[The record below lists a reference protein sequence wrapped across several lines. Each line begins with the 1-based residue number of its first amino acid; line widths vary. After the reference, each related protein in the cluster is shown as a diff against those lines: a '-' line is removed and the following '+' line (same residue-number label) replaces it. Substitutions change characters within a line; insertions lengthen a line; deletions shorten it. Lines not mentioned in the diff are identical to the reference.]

1 MSLLSREQVEIL
13 LHTKHRAA
21 NGLYCGDSQ
30 DMQGL
35 LQYGLMELA
44 GRAHGVSDPY
54 FRLTAAGTVALAL
67 IEQARA
73 ALDKIP
79 DEFLQG
85 IPEYLRPARAQK
97 DQPDEPRGYRRLKE
111 RPTGGIPGVYVS
123 IHHGCGGWNSA
134 VWGWEADPDMPSGGY
149 YQPLNSGV
157 TNTLGRGTREEAVAE
172 ATSWAEAEGL
182 PLWIPE
188 EDKDEG

>member
-1 MSLLSREQVEIL
+1 MSLSKEQVDIL
-13 LHTKHRAA
+13 LHTKYRAA
-21 NGLYCGDSQ
+21 RGRYCGDSP

-35 LQYGLMELA
+35 VRHGLMEFA
-44 GRAHGVSDPY
+44 GRVPGVPDPY
-54 FRLTAAGTVALAL
+54 FRLTEAGKVAIAL
-67 IEQARA
+67 IEQARE

-85 IPEYLRPARAQK
+85 IPEWLRPVR
-97 DQPDEPRGYRRLKE
+97 EPTGYRRLSEPPANGDPK
-111 RPTGGIPGVYVS
+111 VYAT
-123 IHHGCGGWNSA
+123 IHHGVGGWNSS
-134 VWGWEADPDMPSGGY
+134 VWGWEADPDMPSGGFY
-149 YQPLNSGV
+149 EPLNSGT

-188 EDKDEG
+188 EE

>member
-1 MSLLSREQVEIL
+1 MKDIVEIAAKL
-13 LHTKHRAA
+13 ATKAH
-21 NGLYCGDSQ
+21 
-30 DMQGL
+30 
-35 LQYGLMELA
+35 A
-44 GRAHGVSDPY
+44 GQ
-54 FRLTAAGTVALAL
+54 T
-67 IEQARA
+67 
-73 ALDKIP
+73 
-79 DEFLQG
+79 
-85 IPEYLRPARAQK
+85 RPARAQK

-134 VWGWEADPDMPSGGY
+134 VWGWEADPEMTGAGF

-188 EDKDEG
+188 GPGEATGNLCGHARAPAD